1 MPWPLYALRNRIQD
15 VNFKVKNDTMGHV
28 KNFGVCSSVFL
39 VQKRLSLSLVFHSFF
54 ILFFTRFSFSKFTS
68 PNMSFHYEFSL
79 FHSLMVLG
87 RLWEGSGRA
96 GSGRSSGDSEAPGGF
111 KKVWEGLS
119 A

>member
-1 MPWPLYALRNRIQD
+1 MYARWNRIQD
-15 VNFKVKNDTMGHV
+15 VNIKMKNDTMGHV
-28 KNFGVCSSVFL
+28 ENFGVFSSIFL
-39 VQKRLSLSLVFHSFF
+39 VKKTPKFVTRFSLVFH
-54 ILFFTRFSFSKFTS
+54 LFTRFSFSKFTS

-87 RLWEGSGRA
+87 KLWEGSGRA
-96 GSGRSSGDSEAPGGF
+96 GSGRSSGDSEAPGGS